1 MKLNRHWYLCDL
13 IVVWR
18 IAHCHIVLITITRKY
33 FSTKMFHSNWHYQG
47 TFQQYHS
54 DNKILRWCICLHRRS
69 IIFLQAF
76 ATDSLDSCCCARIW
90 SYKSPD
96 QKSVVTRW
104 DQCWK
109 IRPYKPQLDQEMCS
123 HVRYCQERWK
133 QTMWVRIFADKH
145 TILTLIRGVNSGAL
159 LWRILW
165 HNAGWWSMQN
175 CDNRERGVHW
185 WVMIIWHRWICFD
198 HIHYNNR
205 FVFQEWVT
213 MFFLFFEGKCQPTDV
228 TRFIIFWSNKLSSDG
243 VILNI
248 SWLSSERMTLCDW
261 QADSVTFISWNIFVS
276 FHDNHIWRE
285 QGGAGSY
292 AVELGIILRMFHQ
305 IFSFCSNFIHSSL
318 SCFMLAAA
326 DFKSF
331 YCGIMYA
338 QK

>member
-54 DNKILRWCICLHRRS
+54 DYKILRWCICLHRRS

-109 IRPYKPQLDQEMCS
+109 IRPHKPQLDQEMCS

-133 QTMWVRIFADKH
+133 QTMWLRIFADKH
-145 TILTLIRGVNSGAL
+145 TILTLICGVNSGAL

-205 FVFQEWVT
+205 FVFQ
-213 MFFLFFEGKCQPTDV
+213 CQGCVSQVKKWKDIHTYV
-228 TRFIIFWSNKLSSDG
+228 YIYVLARR
-243 VILNI
+243 NI
-248 SWLSSERMTLCDW
+248 CQTQIQRKQLRDTCMRKYLTIADISHHW
-261 QADSVTFISWNIFVS
+261 QWQTF
-276 FHDNHIWRE
+276 
-285 QGGAGSY
+285 
-292 AVELGIILRMFHQ
+292 
-305 IFSFCSNFIHSSL
+305 NF
-318 SCFMLAAA
+318 
-326 DFKSF
+326 
-331 YCGIMYA
+331 
-338 QK
+338 